1 MFYFLAWWVVFAIKN
16 MGVSSKSIY
25 TSLSLEK
32 LTWNEAKLLHGSADK
47 FNIWS
52 PSAKLK
58 KTLLTKK
65 LLLFSFLLWH
75 HKSLIN
81 SRLPYLWETDILSL
95 YLQLDVHT
103 FHPKSDEPKI
113 CTNCDQPAN
122 YKYVRLI
129 RMLRL
134 KNTYLTFR

>member
-32 LTWNEAKLLHGSADK
+32 LTWNEAKLLQGSADK

-65 LLLFSFLLWH
+65 
-75 HKSLIN
+75 
-81 SRLPYLWETDILSL
+81 
-95 YLQLDVHT
+95 
-103 FHPKSDEPKI
+103 
-113 CTNCDQPAN
+113 
-122 YKYVRLI
+122 
-129 RMLRL
+129 
-134 KNTYLTFR
+134 